1 MIYFFQ
7 KSSGDI
13 IAVGTNQE
21 VDEKEIEILTWLFS
35 EAQLVKDHSL
45 SGKFVGPRKEMVSPW
60 STNATDIVHNAGIGH
75 IQRIET
81 YFKESNSSNFDPML
95 QQRFDQLDQSL
106 FKLDR
111 VPEIIKHIENIADY
125 NDQEGLAL
133 SEEEISYLEG
143 VAKEIGRPLTDSEVF
158 GFSQINS
165 EHGRHKIFNGTFII
179 DQS

>member
-111 VPEIIKHIENIADY
+111 VL
-125 NDQEGLAL
+125 G
-133 SEEEISYLEG
+133 
-143 VAKEIGRPLTDSEVF
+143 
-158 GFSQINS
+158 
-165 EHGRHKIFNGTFII
+165 
-179 DQS
+179 